1 MFRELVDVKEEN
13 LLLIDAEILN
23 ILLYDHSSKKNIIWA
38 TDNYKEYGNRFNFE
52 DEITIDKITGNYRDV
67 IKPRSKKSAEE
78 KAAEEAESKL
88 RKPSKPKKRQL
99 SNLSKHMNQ
108 LQNLLNKP
116 LKKQLVL
123 QSKPQK
129 KPNRKSLILSKR

>member
-52 DEITIDKITGNYRDV
+52 DEITVDKITD
-67 IKPRSKKSAEE
+67 
-78 KAAEEAESKL
+78 
-88 RKPSKPKKRQL
+88 
-99 SNLSKHMNQ
+99 
-108 LQNLLNKP
+108 
-116 LKKQLVL
+116 
-123 QSKPQK
+123 
-129 KPNRKSLILSKR
+129 RKSVV